1 MSNDKSSSKTN
12 KTNAVLNLLNR
23 SAVEKNPILD
33 DKFKEQNIIA
43 EQIEQEAKKQPAA
56 RPAYTAGVEIN
67 VISELISELMPAVLK
82 RFNCCTCDL
91 CKAEMSVEALTR
103 LTSVKVTI
111 RTENDMKAA
120 EELKSRHRRQ
130 VIDELI
136 RIVLGRRKLPK
147 HI

>member
-1 MSNDKSSSKTN
+1 MSDSKTN

-91 CKAEMSVEALTR
+91 CKAAMSVEALTR

-136 RIVLGRRKLPK
+136 RIVLDRRKLPK
-147 HI
+147 HLN

>member
-1 MSNDKSSSKTN
+1 MSDVKTN

-23 SAVEKNPILD
+23 SAAEKNPILD

-43 EQIEQEAKKQPAA
+43 EQIEREVKQQPPA
-56 RPAYTAGVEIN
+56 RPAYTSGVEIN

-136 RIVLGRRKLPK
+136 RIVLDRRKLPK
-147 HI
+147 HV

>member
-1 MSNDKSSSKTN
+1 MSDVKTN

-23 SAVEKNPILD
+23 SAAEKNPILD

-43 EQIEQEAKKQPAA
+43 EQIEREVKQQPAA
-56 RPAYTAGVEIN
+56 RPAYTSGVEIN

-136 RIVLGRRKLPK
+136 RIVLDRRKLPK
-147 HI
+147 HLN

>member
-1 MSNDKSSSKTN
+1 MSDVKTN

-23 SAVEKNPILD
+23 SAAEKNPILD

-43 EQIEQEAKKQPAA
+43 EQIEREVKQQPAA
-56 RPAYTAGVEIN
+56 RPTYTAGVEIN

-136 RIVLGRRKLPK
+136 RIVLDRRKLPK
-147 HI
+147 HV

>member
-1 MSNDKSSSKTN
+1 MSDSKTN

-23 SAVEKNPILD
+23 SAAEKNPILD

-43 EQIEQEAKKQPAA
+43 EQIEREVKQQPAA
-56 RPAYTAGVEIN
+56 RPQYSAGVEIN

-120 EELKSRHRRQ
+120 EELKTRHRRQ

-136 RIVLGRRKLPK
+136 KIVLGRRKLPK

>member
-1 MSNDKSSSKTN
+1 MSDSKTN

-23 SAVEKNPILD
+23 SAAEKNPILD

-43 EQIEQEAKKQPAA
+43 EQIEQEAKNQTAP

-91 CKAEMSVEALTR
+91 CKAEVSVEALTR

-120 EELKSRHRRQ
+120 EQLKTRHRRQ

-136 RIVLGRRKLPK
+136 RIVLDRRKLPK
-147 HI
+147 HLN

>member
-1 MSNDKSSSKTN
+1 MSDVKTN

-23 SAVEKNPILD
+23 SAAEKNPILD

-43 EQIEQEAKKQPAA
+43 EQIEREVKQQPAA

-136 RIVLGRRKLPK
+136 RIVLDRRKLPK
-147 HI
+147 HLN

>member
-1 MSNDKSSSKTN
+1 MSDSKTN

-23 SAVEKNPILD
+23 SAAEKNPILD

-43 EQIEQEAKKQPAA
+43 EQIEQEAKNQPAP

-136 RIVLGRRKLPK
+136 KIVLDRRKLPK
-147 HI
+147 HV

>member
-1 MSNDKSSSKTN
+1 MSDVKTN

-23 SAVEKNPILD
+23 SAAEKNPILD

-43 EQIEQEAKKQPAA
+43 EQIEREVKQQPAA
-56 RPAYTAGVEIN
+56 RPAYTSGVEIN

-136 RIVLGRRKLPK
+136 RIVLDRRKLPK
-147 HI
+147 HV